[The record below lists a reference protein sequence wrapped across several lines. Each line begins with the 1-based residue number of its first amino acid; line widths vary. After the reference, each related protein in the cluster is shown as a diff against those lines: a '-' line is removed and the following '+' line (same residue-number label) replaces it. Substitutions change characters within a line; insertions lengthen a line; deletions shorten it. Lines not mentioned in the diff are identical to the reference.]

1 MQNFVHITQNN
12 YPERMGMVCIVE
24 LGWLFKIG
32 FAVVKNF
39 MSKRTTG
46 KIKLLNTHAELKQYF
61 DEDQLMKEHGGTS
74 EWVYDGSKEYG
85 I

>member
-1 MQNFVHITQNN
+1 MQSFVHLTQNN

-39 MSKRTTG
+39 IAKRTTE
-46 KIKLLNTHAELKQYF
+46 KIKLLNTHADLKLYF
-61 DEDQLMKEHGGTS
+61 DDDQLMKEHGGTS
-74 EWVYDGSKEYG
+74 DFEYDGAKEYG
-85 I
+85 F